1 MQKTWKIIE
10 PNPNLQLKLSQEL
23 QIPPLICQILINR
36 GIDNKESLGKFL
48 DGDISHLHDPF
59 KLQDMHKA
67 VERIKKAIKHKEKV
81 LVFGDYDVDGVTS
94 CALLK
99 LNLQKLA
106 LECEH
111 YIPHRV
117 NEGYGINK
125 NAIKFA
131 KDKKVELFISVDCGT
146 ANHKEIDELNK
157 LKIDT
162 IILDHHKPIEGK
174 LPKAHA
180 IVNPKRN
187 DCNYPFKDL
196 AAVGVVFKLVQ
207 ALLKEDAYEDLDL
220 VALGTIADVMDIVG
234 ENRIIAKEGL
244 KRINETKK
252 AGLKALIDASSLKNK
267 NITPGFIS
275 FILAPRINASGR
287 MDSAEKS
294 LELFLTDNIQ
304 KAQILAND
312 LNNHNR
318 ERQKIQEATLREALS
333 IVEREINFKDN
344 YVIVLSKA
352 GWHQGVLGIVASKI
366 ADRFYRPT
374 IIISLDKNKGKGSGR
389 SIESFHLFEAL
400 SDCSKFLETFGG
412 HKYAAG
418 LTIAKKNIN
427 KFTGA
432 INEIAKNILSKDKLS
447 PILDVDA
454 LIPLSML
461 NTPIVTSI
469 ENLEPFGVGNPYPL
483 LCSKDLKLKGE
494 PLVVGK
500 DTIKFW
506 VTDGKLTAQVI
517 GFGQGS
523 LLESVKQ
530 SKSLDM
536 VYSPSIDNWRQPHEV
551 QLEIKDVK
559 VNYR

>member
-1 MQKTWKIIE
+1 
-10 PNPNLQLKLSQEL
+10 
-23 QIPPLICQILINR
+23 
-36 GIDNKESLGKFL
+36 
-48 DGDISHLHDPF
+48 
-59 KLQDMHKA
+59 
-67 VERIKKAIKHKEKV
+67 
-81 LVFGDYDVDGVTS
+81 
-94 CALLK
+94 
-99 LNLQKLA
+99 
-106 LECEH
+106 
-111 YIPHRV
+111 
-117 NEGYGINK
+117 
-125 NAIKFA
+125 
-131 KDKKVELFISVDCGT
+131 
-146 ANHKEIDELNK
+146 
-157 LKIDT
+157 
-162 IILDHHKPIEGK
+162 
-174 LPKAHA
+174 
-180 IVNPKRN
+180 
-187 DCNYPFKDL
+187 
-196 AAVGVVFKLVQ
+196 
-207 ALLKEDAYEDLDL
+207 
-220 VALGTIADVMDIVG
+220 
-234 ENRIIAKEGL
+234 
-244 KRINETKK
+244 
-252 AGLKALIDASSLKNK
+252 
-267 NITPGFIS
+267 
-275 FILAPRINASGR
+275 
-287 MDSAEKS
+287 